1 MKRLEKK
8 KREKLVKIIIGT
20 SETGMKGIIRPTKTI
35 TLVETNVEE
44 VHKKILEMIENE
56 SK

>member
-20 SETGMKGIIRPTKTI
+20 SKTGMKGIIRPTKTI

-44 VHKKILEMIENE
+44 VHKKILEMIEDE